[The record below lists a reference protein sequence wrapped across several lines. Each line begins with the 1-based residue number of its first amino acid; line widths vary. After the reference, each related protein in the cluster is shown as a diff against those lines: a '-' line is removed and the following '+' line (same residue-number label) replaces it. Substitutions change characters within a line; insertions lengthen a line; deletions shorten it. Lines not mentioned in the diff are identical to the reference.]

1 MAQLGP
7 EEVCGKQKRL
17 HWMIVNTEQIKG
29 CWFWL
34 WRTVWTF
41 SCWERAGS
49 QDELGLWCDVVW
61 SVFGG
66 TTAEQS
72 VLSAAETCKLI
83 DHPYVVFLFC
93 WFFSWE
99 QSKKNQLRNTSSS
112 LYDYVINCI
121 CPLPPSP
128 LSLSLLFS
136 LLLHNLR
143 CSGLCFSPPLTP
155 QVIIPVISTFVSSS
169 LDDLLTPNPS
179 DCLNLLMSSLTLK
192 SLPMSK

>member
-83 DHPYVVFLFC
+83 DHPYMVFLFC

-99 QSKKNQLRNTSSS
+99 QSKKTSSGT
-112 LYDYVINCI
+112 
-121 CPLPPSP
+121 PPAVCMTMWLIAFAPFPPP
-128 LSLSLLFS
+128 LSLFLS
-136 LLLHNLR
+136 
-143 CSGLCFSPPLTP
+143 FSPSFC
-155 QVIIPVISTFVSSS
+155 IISGALACVSHLPWLPKLLS
-169 LDDLLTPNPS
+169 L
-179 DCLNLLMSSLTLK
+179 
-192 SLPMSK
+192 